1 MMQFNHKPKLYPLL
15 SYYMQLEKM
24 TNRGTTTRKP
34 VLVKVISLTRL
45 VSILMTSITLSSLVV
60 KAENPQPGGKTPV
73 YGQFMR
79 GAPKA
84 PPTTSPGK
92 SKMYQAKIKRRAGGT
107 PVIDVV
113 FNGSKKFEMI
123 VDTGASGTLIT
134 KPMAIDLGVRTIGR
148 TKAKIAD
155 GSTVAFDVGRV
166 ESIAVNGAMVKNVE
180 VAIAEK
186 MEIGL
191 LGHDFFDKFDV
202 KMKQDVIEFYPR

>member
-1 MMQFNHKPKLYPLL
+1 M
-15 SYYMQLEKM
+15 
-24 TNRGTTTRKP
+24 KP
-34 VLVKVISLTRL
+34 VLVKVISLTSFL
-45 VSILMTSITLSSLVV
+45 SISMNSISLSSLVV
-60 KAENPQPGGKTPV
+60 KAENPQHGGKTPI
-73 YGQFMR
+73 YGQLMR

-84 PPTTSPGK
+84 SPITSPAK
-92 SKMYQAKIKRRAGGT
+92 SKVYQAKIKRRAGGT

-134 KPMAIDLGVRTIGR
+134 KPMARDLGVRITGR

-166 ESIAVNGAMVKNVE
+166 ESIAVNGAMVKNVQ
-180 VAIAEK
+180 VAIADK

>member
-1 MMQFNHKPKLYPLL
+1 
-15 SYYMQLEKM
+15 MQLEKM

-60 KAENPQPGGKTPV
+60 KAENQQPGGKTPV

-84 PPTTSPGK
+84 SPTTSPGK

-134 KPMAIDLGVRTIGR
+134 KPMAIDLGVRTTGR

-155 GSTVAFDVGRV
+155 GSTVEFGLGRV